1 MWVFRYARFIRSR
14 QSDQK
19 RSLRSLPLWFIERLM
34 FGVQL
39 VLMGVVLLVVLFVAI
54 SLPRAIDIFTR
65 AYREA
70 SSTGK
75 ADKHSKL
82 ARGGEVRQAGYQE
95 KISATR
101 YGASTRSDDL
111 RRRLNELRSMRTGNP
126 AHRPQNLGSQYGK
139 HEK

>member
-1 MWVFRYARFIRSR
+1 MWVFRYARFIRSC

-19 RSLRSLPLWFIERLM
+19 RSLRSWPLWFIERLM

-39 VLMGVVLLVVLFVAI
+39 VLVGVVLIVMLFMAV
-54 SLPRAIDIFTR
+54 SLPRAVALFAR

-82 ARGGEVRQAGYQE
+82 ARGGEVRQAGFQ
-95 KISATR
+95 KTISATR
-101 YGASTRSDDL
+101 SGAPMRSDDL
-111 RRRLNELRSMRTGNP
+111 RRRLNELRSVRTGHP
-126 AHRPQNLGSQYGK
+126 AHRPQHLGGQYGK
-139 HEK
+139 Q

>member
-14 QSDQK
+14 QGDQK

-34 FGVQL
+34 FGVQMLL
-39 VLMGVVLLVVLFVAI
+39 VGAVLLVVLFMAI
-54 SLPRAIDIFTR
+54 SLPRAIGEFAR
-65 AYREA
+65 AYRAA
-70 SSTGK
+70 SSSGK
-75 ADKHSKL
+75 ADSPSRLVK
-82 ARGGEVRQAGYQE
+82 GGEVRQAGYHK

-126 AHRPQNLGSQYGK
+126 AHRPQQLGGQYGRHK
-139 HEK
+139 K

>member
-14 QSDQK
+14 QGDPK
-19 RSLRSLPLWFIERLM
+19 RSLRSLPMWFMERLM

-39 VLMGVVLLVVLFVAI
+39 VVMGVVLLVVLFWAI
-54 SLPRAIDIFTR
+54 SLPRAIAMFTR

-95 KISATR
+95 KISAAR

-126 AHRPQNLGSQYGK
+126 AHRPQHLGGQYGK
-139 HEK
+139 Q

>member
-1 MWVFRYARFIRSR
+1 MWVFRYTRFIRSR
-14 QSDQK
+14 QGDPK
-19 RSLRSLPLWFIERLM
+19 RSLRSWPLWFIERLM

-39 VLMGVVLLVVLFVAI
+39 VVMGAVLLIVLFWAV
-54 SLPRAIDIFTR
+54 SLPRAIAMFTR

-70 SSTGK
+70 SSNGK

-126 AHRPQNLGSQYGK
+126 AHRPQHLGGQYGRQK
-139 HEK
+139 K

>member
-14 QSDQK
+14 QSDK
-19 RSLRSLPLWFIERLM
+19 TKSLRSLPLRFIERLM
-34 FGVQL
+34 FGVQA
-39 VLMGVVLLVVLFVAI
+39 VLMSVVLLVVLFMAI
-54 SLPRAIDIFTR
+54 SLPRAIDMFTR

-126 AHRPQNLGSQYGK
+126 ANRPQHLGGQYGK
-139 HEK
+139 Q

>member
-14 QSDQK
+14 QGDPK
-19 RSLRSLPLWFIERLM
+19 RSLRSWPLWFIERLM
-34 FGVQL
+34 FGVQMLL
-39 VLMGVVLLVVLFVAI
+39 VGVVLLVVLFMAI
-54 SLPRAIDIFTR
+54 SLPRAVALFSR

-75 ADKHSKL
+75 AGKNSKL

-126 AHRPQNLGSQYGK
+126 AHRPQHLGGQYGRHK
-139 HEK
+139 K